1 MNSTKR
7 HPRTLNEAFP
17 HTMEYGAAIEIP
29 AKAIHWMD
37 KLANWSLAI
46 GLGLALSAIACWEL
60 VK

>member
-1 MNSTKR
+1 MNTTRKFARSTM
-7 HPRTLNEAFP
+7 EAFP

-29 AKAIHWMD
+29 VKAIHWMD

-46 GLGLALSAIACWEL
+46 GLGLALAAIACWEL